1 MVEVK
6 VKLENEDQNLPL
18 ARKLCV
24 STRTTTVTTP
34 SRAFHLKQDTSSES
48 RLIQNDKVR
57 GINEIYHV
65 LTKEKIEEIDN
76 DVDKLNEFGK
86 KLRYIFSAPKI
97 KDELNLLFFSY
108 ENKTPKVI
116 GAKNVLP
123 SDDEIEYLCNIVTH
137 PQSEIIIP
145 PFIPDLTGYEYLQFL
160 KKFFTYYKSYSKKTH
175 TIMGYI
181 PMVATSELRDI
192 NQFYFENG
200 INLFTVDFSGKYPMD
215 SYILINEI
223 RKLTRAIKKEYRKE
237 SYLHAF
243 NVPFARAQPT
253 TYISPAKDI
262 FTLIA
267 GFDSFGTYHK
277 KDSKPPEVIE
287 KIKEQIEKRKSEM
300 AKSGQRYTP
309 PFRLFNRKDY
319 GYYKND
325 ATRLEETFKD
335 TKDSVIKLSDLVS
348 EEYSV
353 TKVKGIRRAFNVEKH
368 ALEAVDYQ
376 TQIDENSM
384 TKHLMQKTY
393 GVENFKRITRLIN

>member
-1 MVEVK
+1 MAEVK
-6 VKLENEDQNLPL
+6 VKLEDVDQDLPL
-18 ARKLCV
+18 ARKLRV
-24 STRTTTVTTP
+24 STRATTVTTP
-34 SRAFHLKQDTSSES
+34 RRAFHLKQDTSSES

-108 ENKTPKVI
+108 ENKTPKVK

-123 SDDEIEYLCNIVTH
+123 SDDEIDYLCNIVTH

-145 PFIPDLTGYEYLQFL
+145 PFIPGLTGYEYLQFL

-181 PMVATSELRDI
+181 PMVATSELREI
-192 NQFYFENG
+192 NQFYFEKG

-215 SYILINEI
+215 SYILVNEI
-223 RKLTRAIKKEYRKE
+223 RKLTKVIKKEYRKE

-243 NVPFARAQPT
+243 NVPFARTQPT

-262 FTLIA
+262 LTLII

-277 KDSKPPEVIE
+277 KDSKPPEVIKSNRYNGVVLISTVSIAKTGTNSLRTTIPSGIVE
-287 KIKEQIEKRKSEM
+287 YLNIHAGDIIGWEMKLKEGKKYVSIRKNKSVKTKKRRVMEL
-300 AKSGQRYTP
+300 G
-309 PFRLFNRKDY
+309 
-319 GYYKND
+319 
-325 ATRLEETFKD
+325 
-335 TKDSVIKLSDLVS
+335 
-348 EEYSV
+348 
-353 TKVKGIRRAFNVEKH
+353 RRVA
-368 ALEAVDYQ
+368 
-376 TQIDENSM
+376 
-384 TKHLMQKTY
+384 
-393 GVENFKRITRLIN
+393 